1 MCAFHRQLPRPL
13 GAIACLAAV
22 LVYCQDKSS
31 DIPGKPAGPQGEPTR
46 TVIVN
51 GVVEPVY
58 RIYRGGTKGITVPRR
73 TYSPPPDY
81 SEEGRKRKIEGV
93 VTLDIVV
100 TSAGKTTQIRVLQGR
115 GYGLD
120 QKAIEAV
127 SRWKFQP
134 ATKDGTPVSVE
145 IAVEISFHLYQNR

>member
-1 MCAFHRQLPRPL
+1 MP
-13 GAIACLAAV
+13 
-22 LVYCQDKSS
+22 
-31 DIPGKPAGPQGEPTR
+31 
-46 TVIVN
+46 
-51 GVVEPVY
+51 
-58 RIYRGGTKGITVPRR
+58 
-73 TYSPPPDY
+73 
-81 SEEGRKRKIEGV
+81 KIEGV